1 MAAVNL
7 SIKWKFMCGSVPVQ
21 SVLTS
26 STLSGAGLT
35 RTYRPHRDQD
45 RRLRGLLILLAA
57 TLYLSV
63 RETSAS
69 GATPDSW
76 YFTTGDIEVAYRYQ
90 EQFGRRLHHPIN
102 PTVCHYGQQE
112 FLATYQRKEFK
123 VPCSFISEIKRQ
135 LRAMIEDGAARYLF
149 PLDADHAHLAIPTEI
164 WETKYRDRPTVDI
177 LADVLREPKLVALY
191 HTAEHLSVID
201 PKTGLELSQAKDWQ
215 AKRNVL
221 GFFDGRPNKILSPND
236 DGSGH
241 DKLDGFENVGNFYFL
256 AHRLGEIVFSI
267 QGKSVPFDLTFDEDS
282 AAPVP

>member
-1 MAAVNL
+1 MRTSLGLLRILKGGRISILGLSQKQSGQQDLKSHALNL
-7 SIKWKFMCGSVPVQ
+7 LLVLGPLIFVP
-21 SVLTS
+21 
-26 STLSGAGLT
+26 LSAGLNW
-35 RTYRPHRDQD
+35 
-45 RRLRGLLILLAA
+45 GA
-57 TLYLSV
+57 TL
-63 RETSAS
+63 
-69 GATPDSW
+69 DSW
-76 YFTTGDIEVAYRYQ
+76 YFTSDDIEVAYRYQ
-90 EQFGRRLHHPIN
+90 QQFGPRLQRPIN
-102 PTVCHYGQQE
+102 PTGCHYGQQE
-112 FLATYQRKEFK
+112 FLATYQGKEFK

-164 WETKYRDRPTVDI
+164 WETKYRARPTVEI
-177 LADVLREPKLVALY
+177 LADILREPKLIALY

-221 GFFDGRPNKILSPND
+221 GFFDNRPNKILSPND

-241 DKLDGFENVGNFYFL
+241 DKLDGYENVGSVYFF

-267 QGKSVPFDLTFDEDS
+267 QGKSVPFDLSFDEDS